1 MSKGDIIKCQ
11 IIGGVGAAMV
21 VNRVVFGGGSKPN
34 EPETLKPQFTAKDEK
49 TIKMLKAFK
58 CENCGYE
65 LYPARGREGKFFPD
79 TFKCP
84 MCKSPKESFYDMND
98 EDDPRNWEEDEDEDE
113 EGDGGGGSA
122 AE

>member
-1 MSKGDIIKCQ
+1 MSESDMVKYKSVAGF
-11 IIGGVGAAMV
+11 IGVMLVNRLAQGFGRAKPKPGAAEAKSS
-21 VNRVVFGGGSKPN
+21 RY
-34 EPETLKPQFTAKDEK
+34 TALDDGAKAE
-49 TIKMLKAFK
+49 LKAFK

-98 EDDPRNWEEDEDEDE
+98 ANDPRNWEEDDENGAD
-113 EGDGGGGSA
+113 